1 MKMIRKVYLAQ
12 KRKESIRYLRHV
24 GLAYVVAVVLAAV
37 LKIWGKSEK
46 KEEKAALNGKK
57 IEKV

>member
-46 KEEKAALNGKK
+46 KEEKAALN
-57 IEKV
+57 